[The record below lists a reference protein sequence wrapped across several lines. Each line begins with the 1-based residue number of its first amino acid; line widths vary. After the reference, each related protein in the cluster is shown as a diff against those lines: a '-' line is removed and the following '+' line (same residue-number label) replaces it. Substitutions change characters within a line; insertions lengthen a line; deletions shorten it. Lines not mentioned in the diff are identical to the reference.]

1 MRWVSSDTPWKD
13 LPEEARQAIMYG
25 RDFKVQVSY
34 RNRWGRMREY
44 STGFEGV
51 VRTLMRTHD
60 ETDSD
65 QMKQYY
71 ESYMREVPCQAC
83 QGRRLRPEVLRG
95 DRWRGIHCRCVRHVR

>member
-1 MRWVSSDTPWKD
+1 MRD
-13 LPEEARQAIMYG
+13 LPEDVRHSILYG
-25 RDFKVQVSY
+25 HDFKVNVSY
-34 RNRWGRMREY
+34 RNRWGRLREY

-51 VRTLMRTHD
+51 VRTLMRRYH

-83 QGRRLRPEVLRG
+83 NGRSCARS
-95 DRWRGIHCRCVRHVR
+95 RWRSP